1 MTKKK
6 DDKKVGAVGSTQ
18 NTKGVKPTESVSE
31 VDKVKGA
38 TSVQGVRGVSRV
50 SGAGPLGAIT
60 LEQRDRLMTLVSE
73 EAEKLAKQGIIP
85 KSQREVVEQAVK
97 MVIDA
102 SLIEGDEDPKKRS

>member
-6 DDKKVGAVGSTQ
+6 DDKKIGAVGSSQ
-18 NTKGVKPTESVSE
+18 STKGVKATENVSE

-38 TSVQGVRGVSRV
+38 ASVPGVSRV

-60 LEQRDRLMTLVSE
+60 LEQRERLMTLVSE
-73 EAEKLAKQGIIP
+73 EAEKLAAQGVIP
-85 KSQREVVEQAVK
+85 KSQREIVEQAVK

-102 SLIEGDEDPKKRS
+102 SLIEGGNDQKKR